1 MKTDFAPFFLGVL
14 AVLAVLTVACLIRAI
29 LGPKLADRIMAVN
42 MIGTMTIAMIC
53 ILAALLNEPALLD
66 VALIYAVI
74 SFVSVIVLAKI
85 YIGIYREKKHLQR
98 QEDAAPVRG
107 KEGGRS

>member
-1 MKTDFAPFFLGVL
+1 MRTEFAPFFLGVL
-14 AVLAVLTVACLIRAI
+14 VVLALLTVACLVRAI

-53 ILAALLNEPALLD
+53 VLSVLLDEPSLLD

-74 SFVSVIVLAKI
+74 SFVAVIVLTKI
-85 YIGIYREKKHLQR
+85 YIGIYREKKSRQDVLPR
-98 QEDAAPVRG
+98 PEQED
-107 KEGGRS
+107 GR